1 MRDDVGNINVQGKN
15 EKIGITDTEILKF
28 IAVVIRLLK
37 DLDEILY
44 SYSSGLRQSRL
55 WFQ

>member
-15 EKIGITDTEILKF
+15 EKIGITDTEIF